1 MDLQGFD
8 EAMTDSKTRLT
19 YAAWTGRRK
28 QLVQDAEQ
36 LLSFL
41 VSDFLEEKGYNQE
54 ASYVKIVVGASQSY

>member
-8 EAMTDSKTRLT
+8 EAMRDSKTRLT
-19 YAAWTGRRK
+19 YAALTGQRK

-41 VSDFLEEKGYNQE
+41 VSDFWEEK
-54 ASYVKIVVGASQSY
+54 S